1 VKKPLT
7 AETAETAEKNLK
19 SILGVLCGK
28 TAHFHRSSRRHS
40 TSSSLQCRDRGGHIS
55 GTAQRRGVLDV
66 AFFRELCV
74 QTL

>member
-19 SILGVLCGK
+19 SILGVLCVLCGQ

-40 TSSSLQCRDRGGHIS
+40 TSSSLQCRDRGGHI
-55 GTAQRRGVLDV
+55 L
-66 AFFRELCV
+66 
-74 QTL
+74 